1 MYTKTAWNLKI
12 SANNENTVLTIA
24 TGVND
29 RNCVWESKWA
39 SERVS
44 EWFVAVWSACFYWIR
59 IQIAPI
65 NTWKIQ
71 KPSNQIC
78 PLVAKDHQIILFCI
92 RAFYKMENQC
102 HYYVPTYIDCA
113 KSSKPIKY
121 QRNCVSVIRC
131 FMIPSFNSLYATHP
145 LPSSETAAF
154 SVSRSFFNRMT
165 SSCVR
170 RHAKHCCCWCC
181 CCYFHSVMSVNVFV
195 HVCGY
200 F

>member
-29 RNCVWESKWA
+29 RNCVWV
-39 SERVS
+39 SERVE
-44 EWFVAVWSACFYWIR
+44 EWVSGSLLREVRFYWIR
-59 IQIAPI
+59 MQIAPI

-71 KPSNQIC
+71 N
-78 PLVAKDHQIILFCI
+78 HQIKYVLWLPKITKSFLFCVCTL
-92 RAFYKMENQC
+92 YKMENQC

-131 FMIPSFNSLYATHP
+131 FMIPSFNSTYATHP

-154 SVSRSFFNRMT
+154 PVSRSFLTVWPRL
-165 SSCVR
+165 
-170 RHAKHCCCWCC
+170 
-181 CCYFHSVMSVNVFV
+181 
-195 HVCGY
+195 VCADMRNTVVVAAAVI
-200 F
+200 FIQ